1 MPSAQMR
8 LFSRTPRALTRTVV
22 LGLDGTPFS
31 LMNQLVEAG
40 HMPNFAA
47 LLDVGTLVPMRS
59 VLPTVS
65 SVAWTSITTGCNPGK
80 HNIFGFIDRVPLTHE
95 MFIPTSRHI
104 LAPTWV
110 DHFDRAGKRV
120 FSMGVP
126 ATYPPKPI
134 NGVLIPGFLAPSLKN
149 ATHPLHL
156 ARELEAAGYVIDI
169 DAWQAREDRDAF
181 LDELFNAFDRRCQ
194 TLFRFLGQ
202 EPWDLF
208 VAHIMDTDRLHHFL
222 WADYEAGS
230 ERYAPWFLRFYER
243 VDEMI
248 GRLVDALT
256 DEVAL
261 LILSDHGFC
270 SLEKEVHLNHWLR
283 QAGYL
288 QLASSDPKGLRDLAS
303 STRCY
308 SLLPGRIYLKVR
320 GREYEGSVAPGAEYE
335 RLRDEIAEGLASL
348 RDDET
353 GAPVIEQVYRREELF
368 SGGAFEMSPDLI
380 ARPARGY
387 DLKGGFDK
395 EVLFEPSPVCGTH
408 TYDDAMFYTRGS
420 ELSEKSMQVVDVLP
434 TLFSLLGMDVPEG
447 IDGRSV
453 AA

>member
-1 MPSAQMR
+1 MR
-8 LFSRTPRALTRTVV
+8 IFSRTRRSHTRAVV
-22 LGLDGTPFS
+22 IGLDGTPFS

-47 LLDVGTLVPMRS
+47 LLEAGTMVPMRS

-110 DHFDRAGKRV
+110 DVFHAEGKRV

-126 ATYPPKPI
+126 ATFPPKEI

-149 ATHPLHL
+149 ATHPPHL
-156 ARELEAAGYVIDI
+156 ARQLEEAGYVIDI
-169 DAWQAREDRDAF
+169 DAWRAREDRDGF
-181 LDELFNAFDRRCQ
+181 LDELFNAFDRRCE

-222 WADYEAGS
+222 WALYESGS
-230 ERYAPWFLRFYER
+230 VRYAPWFLRFYER
-243 VDEMI
+243 VDQMI

-256 DEVAL
+256 DDVAL
-261 LILSDHGFC
+261 LVLSDHGFC
-270 SLEKEVHLNHWLR
+270 SLKKEVHLNHWLR

-288 QLASSDPKGLRDLAS
+288 ELASSDPKGLRDLAP

-320 GREYEGSVAPGAEYE
+320 GREYQGRVAPGSEYD
-335 RLRDEIAEGLASL
+335 RLRDEVAEGLRSL

-353 GAPVIEQVYRREELF
+353 GSPVIEHVYRREELYA
-368 SGGAFEMSPDLI
+368 GGAFETSPDLV

-395 EVLFEPSPVCGTH
+395 DVLFENSPVCGTH
-408 TYDDAMFYTRGS
+408 TYDDAMFYARVP
-420 ELSEKSMQVVDVLP
+420 ELSERSMQVVDVLP
-434 TLFSLLGMDVPEG
+434 TLFDFLGMDTPEG

-453 AA
+453 A